1 MRQREFLNPEQKI
14 LIALSDS
21 QGMSVREIIERTKL
35 GSKTVV
41 DAVNYLVEIGLVK
54 EEQQQEFPRKK
65 IIRLTDKGKEISE
78 YLKKIYGILNS

>member
-78 YLKKIYGILNS
+78 YLKKIYDILNS

>member
-41 DAVNYLVEIGLVK
+41 DAVNYLVEIGLAK

-78 YLKKIYGILNS
+78 YLKKIYDILNS